1 MLLWDSALYE
11 LCYPA
16 QSSVLFCFV
25 FCFQT
30 LLYDVKN
37 EIMSI
42 LFLFFHHSSYL
53 TARVRYLFLFYK
65 TC

>member
-16 QSSVLFCFV
+16 QSSVLFYFV

-42 LFLFFHHSSYL
+42 LFLFFIIVQTLQH
-53 TARVRYLFLFYK
+53 V
-65 TC
+65 